1 VTAGKAYDPNLLR
14 QKVDI
19 RPPAPNQ

>member
-14 QKVDI
+14 QMVDI